1 MPEKNRGAGPFDSV
15 KGHWF
20 RLTLNRAVTFY
31 FLLSYFLSWCV
42 FVPLA
47 LQAQGLL
54 SGLPAWFHLLGAY
67 GPLLAALITALAF
80 EGLDG
85 ARRLLAQLTRWRIGW
100 GWWLVALGSPLLLF
114 AAAVLLSNLFGSPAG
129 WNAFGRVDE
138 LPGLAGLAGWA
149 VWLLTF
155 GLGEETGWRGFALP
169 HLQRRYSARTA
180 TLILGFLWAGWHA
193 PTFFYNYELS
203 AFSVLAFTV
212 SILSGALL
220 LTWLYN
226 STGGSVLAT
235 LVWHGTFNAATAGA
249 EGLVAPIAT
258 AAVILAVILIGRRY
272 GAESLSH
279 REKYTGA

>member
-1 MPEKNRGAGPFDSV
+1 MQHK
-15 KGHWF
+15 
-20 RLTLNRAVTFY
+20 LILY
-31 FLLSYFLSWCV
+31 FLLSYLLSWCV

-47 LQAQGLL
+47 LQARGVL
-54 SGLPAWFHLLGAY
+54 SGLPAWLHLLGAY
-67 GPLLAALITALAF
+67 GPLLAAFLTALAF
-80 EGLDG
+80 EGADG
-85 ARRLLAQLTRWRIGW
+85 ARRLLAQMTRWRIGW
-100 GWWLVALGSPLLLF
+100 GWWLAALGSPLLLF
-114 AAAVLLSNLFGSPAG
+114 GGATLLSNLFGSPAG

-138 LPGLAGLAGWA
+138 LPGLGGLAGWA
-149 VWLLTF
+149 VWMLTF

-180 TLILGFLWAGWHA
+180 TLILGLLWAAWHA

-235 LVWHGTFNAATAGA
+235 LVWHGAFNAATAGA

-272 GAESLSH
+272 GAESLSP
-279 REKYTGA
+279 REKYTAG

>member
-1 MPEKNRGAGPFDSV
+1 MNKSLIAFFG
-15 KGHWF
+15 
-20 RLTLNRAVTFY
+20 
-31 FLLSYFLSWCV
+31 LSYALSWCV

-47 LQAQGLL
+47 LQAQGVL
-54 SGLPAWFHLLGAY
+54 SGLPPWLHLLAAY
-67 GPLLAALITALAF
+67 GPLLAAFITALAF
-80 EGLDG
+80 ERTEG
-85 ARRLLAQLTRWRIGW
+85 ARRLVAQMTRWRIGW

-114 AAAVLLSNLFGSPAG
+114 TGAMLVSNLFGSPAG
-129 WNAFGRVDE
+129 LAAFGRVDE

-169 HLQRRYSARTA
+169 RLQRRYSARTA
-180 TLILGFLWAGWHA
+180 TLILGLLWAAWHA
-193 PTFFYNYELS
+193 PTFFYNYALS
-203 AFSVLAFTV
+203 PFSVLAFTV

-235 LVWHGTFNAATAGA
+235 ALWHGTFNAATAGA
-249 EGLVAPIAT
+249 EGLVAAVAT
-258 AAVILAVILIGRRY
+258 AGVILAVILIGRRY

-279 REKYTGA
+279 RPKYTDG

>member
-1 MPEKNRGAGPFDSV
+1 MDKLL
-15 KGHWF
+15 
-20 RLTLNRAVTFY
+20 LTFFA
-31 FLLSYFLSWCV
+31 LSYAFSWCV

-47 LQAQGLL
+47 LQAQGVL
-54 SGLPAWFHLLGAY
+54 SGLPAWLHLLGAY
-67 GPLLAALITALAF
+67 GPLLAAFITALVF
-80 EGLDG
+80 EGADG
-85 ARRLLAQLTRWRIGW
+85 ARRLVVQMTRWRIGW
-100 GWWLVALGSPLLLF
+100 MWWLVALGSPLLLF
-114 AAAVLLSNLFGSPAG
+114 AGAVLLSNLFGSPAG

-138 LPGLAGLAGWA
+138 LPGLRGLAGWA
-149 VWLLTF
+149 VWMLTF

-169 HLQRRYSARTA
+169 HLQRRFSACTA
-180 TLILGFLWAGWHA
+180 TLILGLLWAAWHA

-203 AFSVLAFTV
+203 PLSVLAFTV

-249 EGLVAPIAT
+249 EGAVAAIVT

-279 REKYTGA
+279 RARYTEG